1 MADRLRRTT
10 TGAPGSPTGSTGRTG
25 TRELNAPPGLLGPYV
40 RALVP
45 KRGGGPAPER
55 RLVLREAATDPRKLE
70 RYAEVCGFTRRDRLP
85 ATYPHLVAF
94 PLAMS
99 LMARR
104 DFPLPVLGLV
114 HIANRIEQLRPV
126 GAGERLTHHVWTRQP
141 RPHPRGTSFEVV
153 AEADDGTATVWRS
166 VSTYLSRSRRPP
178 APEPHTAVLGTAA
191 PAHPDTR
198 DPDPGDP
205 DAATTDTATTDTA
218 ADTAAAAV
226 VDEHWDVGVSA
237 GRSYASVSG
246 DRNPIHL
253 HALTARA
260 FGFPRAVAHGMWT
273 KARCLAALE
282 TLLPDAHRV
291 EVVFRAPV
299 LLPAHVR
306 FHASVRTAGPA
317 VDGTGAGTG
326 TDTGTGTGTGTGWDF
341 RLHGTDSGREHLRGT
356 VTPLG

>member
-25 TRELNAPPGLLGPYV
+25 RPGTRELTAPPGLLGPYV

-55 RLVLREAATDPRKLE
+55 RMVLREAATDPRKLE

-104 DFPLPVLGLV
+104 DFPLPMLGLV

-178 APEPHTAVLGTAA
+178 APEPHTAVPGAEA
-191 PAHPDTR
+191 PDTR
-198 DPDPGDP
+198 DTDAGYP
-205 DAATTDTATTDTA
+205 DAAAPDTA
-218 ADTAAAAV
+218 ADTSAAAV
-226 VDEHWDVGVSA
+226 VDEHWDVGGSA

-306 FHASVRTAGPA
+306 FHASVRTAGPGA
-317 VDGTGAGTG
+317 DGTGTG
-326 TDTGTGTGTGTGWDF
+326 IGTGTGTGTGTGWDF
-341 RLHGTDSGREHLRGT
+341 RLHGTGSGREHLRGT

>member
-10 TGAPGSPTGSTGRTG
+10 TGAPGSPTGSPGSTGRTG

-126 GAGERLTHHVWTRQP
+126 DAGERLTHHVWTRQP

-191 PAHPDTR
+191 PDTR

-205 DAATTDTATTDTA
+205 DT
-218 ADTAAAAV
+218 AAAV
-226 VDEHWDVGVSA
+226 VDEHWDVGASA

-326 TDTGTGTGTGTGWDF
+326 TDTGTGTGWDF
-341 RLHGTDSGREHLRGT
+341 RLHGTGSDREHLRGT